1 MSAIFGAVALYG
13 FFLAL
18 IAGCVLLALGLHV
31 VKRHPAN
38 YDPARNARR
47 YTRPALVLVILI
59 ALGVL
64 GVIVG
69 LIGAGIAILTT

>member
-1 MSAIFGAVALYG
+1 MSAIFGSLALYG

-18 IAGCVLLALGLHV
+18 VAGAALLTLGLHV
-31 VKRHPAN
+31 VKRHPAS